1 MAGVTA
7 SNFLAGPGALWIA
20 AFGATEPADSNVSST
35 FSASGWTDLGGTQ
48 DGCTLSHEREF
59 FELEADQIVEIPES
73 RETKRVT
80 TIKTNLAEVTLA
92 NLRYTL
98 NGGTVTASASYSTYT
113 PDSSGASSAPT
124 YWALCF
130 VGKAPGGFN
139 RRIFVRK
146 TLSVESV
153 ESAYKK
159 GEQTLFPVTWKC
171 HYVSTSIDAW
181 RYVDQTT

>member
-1 MAGVTA
+1 MTVTA
-7 SNFLAGPGALWIA
+7 SNFLAGPGELFIA
-20 AFGATEPADSNVSST
+20 AFGATEPADSDVSET
-35 FSASGWTDLGGTQ
+35 FAASGWTSLGGTQ
-48 DGCTLSHEREF
+48 DGVTFAHEREF
-59 FELEADQIVEIPES
+59 FELECDQIVEVPES

-80 TIKTNLAEVTLA
+80 TVKTNLAEVTLD

-98 NGGTVTASASYSTYT
+98 NGGTVAASASYSTYE
-113 PDSSGASSAPT
+113 PDDSGASSAPT

-130 VGKAPGGFN
+130 VGKSPGGLN

-159 GEQTLFPVTWKC
+159 GEQTLYPVTWKC
-171 HYVSTSIDAW
+171 HYVSPNIKPW
-181 RYVDQTT
+181 RYVDETS